1 MQSGISGT
9 GLYYWSEETIHSVP
23 WGMLVFKNS
32 QKRVPFSELGSDL
45 SRSEERVSFGRFE

>member
-9 GLYYWSEETIHSVP
+9 GLYYWSEEPILSVP